1 LEKRNILKRIN
12 EILIDILGKDDL
24 QVDLNTTAADVEG
37 WDSLKHI
44 NIIAAI
50 EDEFSIRFKM
60 EEIVD
65 MKDINS
71 MINIILNRSG
81 Y

>member
-1 LEKRNILKRIN
+1 MEKRDILKRIN

-37 WDSLKHI
+37 WESLKHI
-44 NIIAAI
+44 KIIAAI

-71 MINIILNRSG
+71 MINIIINRSG

>member
-1 LEKRNILKRIN
+1 MEKRNILKRIN

-37 WDSLKHI
+37 CDSLKHI